1 MKMGLFDR
9 FRSKR
14 TKAHVSPE
22 EHRRL
27 AAAFCDLRTQVS
39 NLDAQI
45 ATVHLALHRHED
57 DIAACKHL
65 TDRHEKALTQL
76 EQIVNTPPA
85 QSAAYADRLPQR
97 SVRPIAGAANPPA
110 IDSAP
115 YPPARRLDI
124 DRFSEQQKR
133 MLAVFFQNRD
143 RQMSYADLAAVLG
156 KSAYT
161 VKNQMNLIRHKADLF
176 DCTVG
181 PESRHFFKLKDDL
194 KVEKQLRAGR
204 LAGRPVSIT
213 ESDRTAPERET
224 TPAEPTFS
232 HPLF

>member
-1 MKMGLFDR
+1 MKMGLFDL

-14 TKAHVSPE
+14 AKTYVSQE

-27 AAAFCDLRTQVS
+27 AAALCDLRAQVS
-39 NLDAQI
+39 NLDTQI
-45 ATVHLALHRHED
+45 DTVHLAIRRHEND
-57 DIAACKHL
+57 LAACKDL

-76 EQIVNTPPA
+76 EQIVNSPPA
-85 QSAAYADRLPQR
+85 QPAGYTEQFPQH
-97 SVRPIAGAANPPA
+97 SVGAIAGAANPPA

-133 MLAVFFQNRD
+133 LLAVFFQNRD

-181 PESRHFFKLKDDL
+181 PESRNFFKLKDDL
-194 KVEKQLRAGR
+194 KVEKQLKAGR
-204 LAGRPVSIT
+204 PAGRPVSMT
-213 ESDRTAPERET
+213 EPDRTVSGPET
-224 TPAEPTFS
+224 TPSEPTFS
-232 HPLF
+232 HSLF

>member
-1 MKMGLFDR
+1 MKMGLFDL

-14 TKAHVSPE
+14 AKTYVSQE

-27 AAAFCDLRTQVS
+27 AAALCDLRAQVS
-39 NLDAQI
+39 NLDTQI
-45 ATVHLALHRHED
+45 DTVHLAIRRHEND
-57 DIAACKHL
+57 LAACKDL

-76 EQIVNTPPA
+76 EQIVNTP
-85 QSAAYADRLPQR
+85 SALPTGYTDRFPQHL
-97 SVRPIAGAANPPA
+97 VAAMKEAANPPA

-124 DRFSEQQKR
+124 DRFTEQQKR
-133 MLAVFFQNRD
+133 LLAVFFQNRD

-181 PESRHFFKLKDDL
+181 PESRNFFKLKDDL
-194 KVEKQLRAGR
+194 KVEKQLKAGR
-204 LAGRPVSIT
+204 PAGRPVSMR
-213 ESDRTAPERET
+213 EPDRTVSGSET
-224 TPAEPTFS
+224 TPSEPTFS
-232 HPLF
+232 HSLF